1 MERERD
7 IEAYLRRLVEARGGR
22 CVKFSP
28 DYARGWPDR
37 LILLPG
43 GRVCW
48 VELKRQQGGR
58 LSPSQLVAHRELEAL
73 GQMVTVVWSKE
84 QAQRLVELLTEAE

>member
-7 IEAYLRRLVEARGGR
+7 VEAYLRRLVEQAGGR

-37 LILLPG
+37 LVLLPG
-43 GRVCW
+43 GSVCW
-48 VELKRQQGGR
+48 VELKRQHGGR
-58 LSPSQLVAHRELEAL
+58 LSPAQLVAHKELEKL
-73 GQMVTVVWSKE
+73 GQMVAVVWSKE
-84 QAQRLVELLTEAE
+84 QAQRLVEMLTQSV